1 MSKWSLKNRIKS
13 FSHAFRGLSVFGS
26 EPHLIIHLI
35 AAICVITAGIIV
47 GLSPMKLVVLILTI
61 VIVISLELINTA
73 LEKLIDKLHP
83 ERDPVIGKV
92 KDIMAAS
99 VLVAAMGAVVVG
111 VLVFFY

>member
-13 FSHAFRGLSVFGS
+13 FGYAFKGLSVFGS
-26 EPHLIIHLI
+26 EPHLIIHLV
-35 AAICVITAGIIV
+35 AAIAVITSGIIV
-47 GLSPMKLVVLILTI
+47 GLSPFKWVTLVLTI

-92 KDIMAAS
+92 KDILAAS
-99 VLVAAMGAVVVG
+99 VLVAAIGAVVVG
-111 VLVFFY
+111 VLVFFC